1 MSFSQSVILGDQVVS
16 LFLWWAGKDCDDID
30 TQKITLKS
38 LLNQPHAKELDF
50 FILMLG
56 VLYRKPSTTNGRLL
70 FPVYHDTHV

>member
-1 MSFSQSVILGDQVVS
+1 MAFSQSVILGDQVVS

-50 FILMLG
+50 F
-56 VLYRKPSTTNGRLL
+56 
-70 FPVYHDTHV
+70 HTHARSLCVIQKAKHN